1 MQTFVQD
8 CFFHQSLIKVYHYHP
23 FVCFVGKVFFFFF
36 FDRGFYTIEILIN
49 GRHLSLGCDPAVKNG
64 SLGRGMPCLRNDFFL
79 ANKPKNTPIDSMF
92 KGESVWVNFLR
103 MNGHSDTGDTYLNT
117 WWSCDNFEYMI
128 WWNMTHS
135 PRQIFDSSCSW
146 LGPKNPHPNL
156 FFEEEPPWIIK
167 KVGYSATFISCSGLI
182 CYQNH
187 GCSNVIRGPFYQIL
201 SCNLV

>member
-23 FVCFVGKVFFFFF
+23 FVCFVGKVFFF

-117 WWSCDNFEYMI
+117 
-128 WWNMTHS
+128 
-135 PRQIFDSSCSW
+135 
-146 LGPKNPHPNL
+146 
-156 FFEEEPPWIIK
+156 
-167 KVGYSATFISCSGLI
+167 
-182 CYQNH
+182 
-187 GCSNVIRGPFYQIL
+187 
-201 SCNLV
+201 